1 MSTITRPARFPDSRA
16 ELWTLSAPPT
26 TRSLSLRI
34 VWWLRSVDATPNSQ
48 DRAMAFNP
56 PRTWFGPKRYGW
68 GISPHTWEGWLL
80 LFVFVIVVVTL
91 GATVFS

>member
-1 MSTITRPARFPDSRA
+1 
-16 ELWTLSAPPT
+16 
-26 TRSLSLRI
+26 
-34 VWWLRSVDATPNSQ
+34 
-48 DRAMAFNP
+48 MAFNP

-80 LFVFVIVVVTL
+80 LAIFVIVVVTL

>member
-1 MSTITRPARFPDSRA
+1 MTK
-16 ELWTLSAPPT
+16 
-26 TRSLSLRI
+26 SLPLRI
-34 VWWLRSVDATPNSQ
+34 VWWFRRVDATPNIQ
-48 DRAMAFNP
+48 DGAMAFNP

-80 LFVFVIVVVTL
+80 LAIFVIAVVTL